1 MILRSITK
9 HVKDQN
15 WFAVGLDFFIVV
27 AGILI
32 AFQITNWNER
42 RQEFHK
48 QQLIETRLQSDFD
61 VIEDALTIAISEHDG
76 LVVALEV
83 LRTSLKR
90 GKVRPEDEAAIKLA
104 LRNGFQYWHFSHR
117 SGTFIELL
125 SSGRLDLISDEESR
139 LTLIRYD
146 RVSQETRFNLEQI
159 RNNLHPDVPKFLL
172 YRKLGRLMRGE
183 NGQIIFSPIVEY
195 DIEGMAA
202 DKEFVSVVDQM
213 FEMQTW
219 VQSNM
224 NSLLEELYIVI
235 EILNRPP
242 D

>member
-1 MILRSITK
+1 MLLRSISK

-15 WFAVGLDFFIVV
+15 WFAVALDFFIVV

-32 AFQITNWNER
+32 AFQITNWGEE
-42 RQEFHK
+42 RQELHK

-61 VIEDALTIAISEHDG
+61 VIEDALTIAISDHDG

-83 LRTSLKR
+83 LRTTLKR
-90 GKVRPEDEAAIKLA
+90 GKVRPEDDAAIKFA

-125 SSGRLDLISDEESR
+125 SSGRLDLIPDEESR
-139 LTLIRYD
+139 LALIRYD
-146 RVSQETRFNLEQI
+146 RFSQQARFNLEQI

-172 YRKLGRLMRGE
+172 YRKLGRLTRGE

-219 VQSNM
+219 VQTNM
-224 NSLLEELYIVI
+224 NGLRRELDTLI
-235 EILNRPP
+235 EILNSVPE
-242 D
+242 